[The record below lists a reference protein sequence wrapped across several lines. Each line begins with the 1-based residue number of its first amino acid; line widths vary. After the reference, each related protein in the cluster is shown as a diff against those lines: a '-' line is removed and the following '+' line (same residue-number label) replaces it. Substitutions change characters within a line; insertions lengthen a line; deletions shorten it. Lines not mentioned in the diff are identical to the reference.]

1 MNFIR
6 NKNLSDL
13 IAIILLYIFVGTL
26 PFNILLFL
34 GLLYFI
40 EIGNGP
46 HTTGFMLVI
55 AIPYIVS
62 FIIKPVIL
70 PIISIIIYK
79 KSYNPYI
86 KYMFQTFKLPFIL
99 FIIFSFVD
107 IVIFLMLNY
116 FNFFL
121 SHILL
126 YLTLLSITS
135 LYLPFYIV
143 SFFCALK
150 YKFFNNKINR
160 QNR

>member
-6 NKNLSDL
+6 NKNLCDL
-13 IAIILLYIFVGTL
+13 VAIILLYIFVGTL

-70 PIISIIIYK
+70 PIISIIIY
-79 KSYNPYI
+79 N
-86 KYMFQTFKLPFIL
+86 TCFKLLNCLL
-99 FIIFSFVD
+99 FY
-107 IVIFLMLNY
+107 LL
-116 FNFFL
+116 FFL
-121 SHILL
+121 L
-126 YLTLLSITS
+126 
-135 LYLPFYIV
+135 
-143 SFFCALK
+143 
-150 YKFFNNKINR
+150 
-160 QNR
+160 